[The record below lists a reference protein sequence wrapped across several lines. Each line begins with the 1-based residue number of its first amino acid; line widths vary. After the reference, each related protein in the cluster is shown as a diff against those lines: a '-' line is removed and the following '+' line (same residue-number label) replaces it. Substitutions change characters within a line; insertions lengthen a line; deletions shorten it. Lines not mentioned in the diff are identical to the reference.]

1 LVLSAPPGAL
11 RQFLW
16 EEIVARLPASEQSG
30 LLALAVLGSG
40 SDSEVAAVA
49 GAEIDID
56 RLMGSVPLLYQDAQG
71 RFGAHQL
78 WEAAVERIF
87 PAARIA
93 DVRRRALQTLRERGE
108 TVRMGSAAARWQDA
122 DMFGVA
128 CVSLVL
134 ESLGALPIDTAA
146 RWLASA
152 PARAAGAPEHQLLE
166 GALRHAQR
174 RDDDELDAELDQLEA
189 NFQDRRD
196 EAAQAVTLALASV
209 VAHDRGDQLRLLLL
223 AQRIRALPR
232 IAAQPVLRFLVDAV
246 DAALSSLSGDVDG
259 APAQ

>member
-1 LVLSAPPGAL
+1 MRSHSAMRRSLRSPGCSAKIL
-11 RQFLW
+11 PRAASWPDGPHSYGWSCRLHP
-16 EEIVARLPASEQSG
+16 ARCGSSSGRRSSPGCRATEQSG

-49 GAEIDID
+49 GEEIDID

-78 WEAAVERIF
+78 WEDAVERIF
-87 PAARIA
+87 PAAQIA

-146 RWLASA
+146 RWLAST
-152 PARAAGAPEHQLLE
+152 PPGAAGAPEQQLLE
-166 GALRHAQR
+166 RSAAPRTTSGGRRPRCRARPARGQLPGA
-174 RDDDELDAELDQLEA
+174 
-189 NFQDRRD
+189 
-196 EAAQAVTLALASV
+196 T
-209 VAHDRGDQLRLLLL
+209 
-223 AQRIRALPR
+223 
-232 IAAQPVLRFLVDAV
+232 
-246 DAALSSLSGDVDG
+246 
-259 APAQ
+259 